1 VKHITEQEQWQAY
14 VETLRQRDR
23 ADRERLRQ
31 RYERAW
37 QLARQAAEVLRRDFG
52 ATRVVVF
59 GSLLRPSMF
68 GERSDVD
75 IAAWGIQPQDTL
87 RAMSAVAYLDEQVEV
102 NLVDVNT
109 CKPDILQVIE
119 SEGIDV

>member
-1 VKHITEQEQWQAY
+1 MTIPEEWKLYI
-14 VETLRQRDR
+14 ETLRQRDR
-23 ADRERLRQ
+23 AEKERVQR

-37 QLARQAAEVLRRDFG
+37 ELARQAAEVLRRDFG

-59 GSLLRPSMF
+59 GSLLRPGMF
-68 GERSDVD
+68 GARSDVD

-87 RAMSAVAYLDEQVEV
+87 RAMSTVAYLDEEIEV

-109 CKPDILQVIE
+109 CKPSILRVIE
-119 SEGIDV
+119 REGVEV

>member
-1 VKHITEQEQWQAY
+1 MSKPEWQPY
-14 VETLRQRDR
+14 IQTLRQRR
-23 ADRERLRQ
+23 RKAQQQRQ
-31 RYERAW
+31 VRYQRAW
-37 QLARQAAEVLRRDFG
+37 QLAREAAELLRREYG

-68 GERSDVD
+68 DDRSDVD

-87 RAMSAVAYLDEQVEV
+87 RAMSAVAYLDDQIEV

-109 CKPDILQVIE
+109 CQPSILQAIE
-119 SEGIDV
+119 REGLDL

>member
-1 VKHITEQEQWQAY
+1 MKHITEPEQWQAY
-14 VETLRQRDR
+14 IETLRQRDR
-23 ADRERLRQ
+23 ADRERLQR

-87 RAMSAVAYLDEQVEV
+87 RAMSAVAYLDEQIEV
-102 NLVDVNT
+102 SLVDVST
-109 CKPDILQVIE
+109 CKPGILRVIE
-119 SEGIDV
+119 SEGVDI

>member
-1 VKHITEQEQWQAY
+1 MKMTIPEEWKPY
-14 VETLRQRDR
+14 IETLRQRDR
-23 ADRERLRQ
+23 AEKERVQR

-37 QLARQAAEVLRRDFG
+37 QLAREAAEVLRRDFG

-68 GERSDVD
+68 GARSDVD
-75 IAAWGIQPQDTL
+75 IAAWGIHPQDTL
-87 RAMSAVAYLDEQVEV
+87 RAMSAVAYLDEEIEV

-109 CKPDILQVIE
+109 CKPSILQVIE
-119 SEGIDV
+119 SEGVDV